1 MILPVKPAIN
11 LLYTAIIL
19 LVISLLTPLSEIFL
33 IIWLMFSGMVIA
45 LSIYDIYLLFAF
57 TKPEITR
64 ILPSA
69 MPVGNW
75 HSVKLELKHC
85 NKHSYNL
92 ALFDHIPEQ
101 CQFNGLPKKLKLDIE
116 HPHYITEYKIRPI
129 QRGTV
134 SFAKT
139 SCLLLSRLGLW
150 SRRFTC
156 GSETELRVYPD
167 YRPILEYALLATENR
182 VSSMGILKQRRRGQG
197 MDFHQMR
204 EFREGDNLKQIDW
217 KTSSRMRKLIARE
230 YQDERDQEIIF
241 LMDCGHR
248 MLSKDGELSH
258 FDYILNSVLLMSYV
272 ALRQGDA
279 VGIATFSHDAPRW
292 IKPVKG
298 AGKINSL
305 LNGIYDLQPGTQ
317 APDYIKGANFVLAN
331 HRKRAVVIILSN
343 LRDDDTDDLQLA
355 VQMLKKRHNV
365 VVASLQEAS
374 VHRILDQPVN
384 ELKDAL
390 AISAAHGYLES
401 RSKLIK
407 LLGHHKIHTLDVLP
421 HQLPLALT
429 NIYLDMKVSGQL

>member
-1 MILPVKPAIN
+1 MLAIKPARNMLYAAIM
-11 LLYTAIIL
+11 LLI
-19 LVISLLTPLSEIFL
+19 ISLLTPLSEILLELWFTL
-33 IIWLMFSGMVIA
+33 LAIVIA
-45 LSIYDIYLLFAF
+45 LSIYDIVSLFRF
-57 TKPEITR
+57 TIPEIIR
-64 ILPSA
+64 IVPST

-85 NKHSYNL
+85 NKRTYKL
-92 ALFDHIPEQ
+92 TLFDHIPEQ
-101 CQFNGLPKKLKLDIE
+101 CQLNGLPKIFQLDLD
-116 HPHYITEYKIRPI
+116 HQHYITHYKIKPV

-134 SFAKT
+134 SFGKT
-139 SCLLLSRLGLW
+139 DCLLWSKLGLW
-150 SRRFTC
+150 SRRFIC
-156 GSETELRVYPD
+156 GSETELRIYPD
-167 YRPILEYALLATENR
+167 YRPILEYALLATDNR
-182 VSSMGILKQRRRGQG
+182 VSTMGILKQRRRGQG

-204 EFREGDNLKQIDW
+204 DFREGDSLKQIDW
-217 KTSSRMRKLIARE
+217 KASSRMRKLITRE
-230 YQDERDQEIIF
+230 YQDERDQKIIF

-248 MLSKDGELSH
+248 MLSKDDELSH

-279 VGIATFSHDAPRW
+279 VGLATFSHDSPRW

-317 APDYIKGANFVLAN
+317 APDYINGANFVLSR
-331 HRKRAVVIILSN
+331 HRKRALVIILSN

-365 VVASLQEAS
+365 VVASLQETS

-390 AISAAHGYLES
+390 AIAAAHGYLER
-401 RSKLIK
+401 RSQLIK
-407 LLGHHKIHTLDVLP
+407 LLVQHKIHTLDVLP

-429 NIYLDMKVSGQL
+429 NTYLDLKVSGQV